1 MLPLGGYQTA
11 NPLRDRFVVAFP
23 LKPSEDPS
31 IRGGVTALFQNESGI
46 YYVIDDPP
54 LLGAWPVRLIEQEYE
69 RAKSL
74 KPTELTSEQVAA
86 RWIVS
91 YLKFL
96 CPAAL
101 EDGNQSEIDPSF
113 GS

>member
-31 IRGGVTALFQNESGI
+31 IKGGVTALFQNESGI
-46 YYVIDDPP
+46 YYVVDDPP
-54 LLGAWPVRLIEQEYE
+54 LLGAWPVRLVEQEYE
-69 RAKSL
+69 RTKSL

-91 YLKFL
+91 YLRFL

-101 EDGNQSEIDPSF
+101 EGVNHIDPESER
-113 GS
+113 

>member
-31 IRGGVTALFQNESGI
+31 IKGGTTALFQNESGI

-54 LLGAWPVRLIEQEYE
+54 LLGAWPRRLVQQEFE
-69 RAKSL
+69 RLKSMT
-74 KPTELTSEQVAA
+74 PTELTSEQVAA
-86 RWIVS
+86 RWVAS
-91 YLKFL
+91 YLRFL

-101 EDGNQSEIDPSF
+101 QDVNQAQIDPIF
-113 GS
+113 DP

>member
-1 MLPLGGYQTA
+1 MLPLGGHQIA
-11 NPLRDRFVVAFP
+11 NPLRDRFIAAFS

-31 IRGGVTALFQNESGI
+31 VRGGITALFQNESGI
-46 YYVIDDPP
+46 YYVVDDPP
-54 LLGAWPVRLIEQEYE
+54 LLGAWPLRLVEQEYE
-69 RAKSL
+69 RTKSL

-91 YLKFL
+91 YLRFL

-101 EDGNQSEIDPSF
+101 EDVDKTEPGPWP
-113 GS
+113 

>member
-31 IRGGVTALFQNESGI
+31 IKGGTTALFQNESGI
-46 YYVIDDPP
+46 YYVVDDPP
-54 LLGAWPVRLIEQEYE
+54 LLGAWPRRLVEQEFD
-69 RAKSL
+69 RRRSI
-74 KPTELTSEQVAA
+74 KPTELTSERVAA

-91 YLKFL
+91 YLRFL
-96 CPAAL
+96 CPTVL
-101 EDGNQSEIDPSF
+101 EDANRSQIGPNIDP
-113 GS
+113 

>member
-1 MLPLGGYQTA
+1 M
-11 NPLRDRFVVAFP
+11 
-23 LKPSEDPS
+23 KPSEGAS

-46 YYVIDDPP
+46 YYVVDDPP
-54 LLGAWPVRLIEQEYE
+54 MLGAWPLRLVEQEYE

-91 YLKFL
+91 YLRFL
-96 CPAAL
+96 CPAVL
-101 EDGNQSEIDPSF
+101 EGENRSDPGSER
-113 GS
+113 

>member
-1 MLPLGGYQTA
+1 MLPLGGHQTA
-11 NPLRDRFVVAFP
+11 NPLRDRFIAAFP

-31 IRGGVTALFQNESGI
+31 VRGGITALFHNESGI
-46 YYVIDDPP
+46 YYVVDDPP
-54 LLGAWPVRLIEQEYE
+54 LLGAWPLRLVEQEYE
-69 RAKSL
+69 RTKSL

-91 YLKFL
+91 YLRFL

-101 EDGNQSEIDPSF
+101 EDVDRTDPNP
-113 GS
+113 GP

>member
-1 MLPLGGYQTA
+1 MLPLGGYHTA

-31 IRGGVTALFQNESGI
+31 IKGGTTALFRNESGI
-46 YYVIDDPP
+46 YYVVDDPP
-54 LLGAWPVRLIEQEYE
+54 LLGAWPRRLVELEFD
-69 RAKSL
+69 RARSL
-74 KPTELTSEQVAA
+74 KPTELTSDEVAA

-91 YLKFL
+91 YLRFL

-101 EDGNQSEIDPSF
+101 EDVTRSQSNP
-113 GS
+113 

>member
-11 NPLRDRFVVAFP
+11 NPLGDRFVVAFP
-23 LKPSEDPS
+23 LKPFEDPS
-31 IRGGVTALFQNESGI
+31 IKGGITALFQNESGI
-46 YYVIDDPP
+46 YYVVDDPP
-54 LLGAWPVRLIEQEYE
+54 LLGAWPLRLVEQENE

-91 YLKFL
+91 YLRFL

-101 EDGNQSEIDPSF
+101 AAGNRGGAEPDR
-113 GS
+113 

>member
-1 MLPLGGYQTA
+1 MLPLAGHQTA

-31 IRGGVTALFQNESGI
+31 IKGGMTALFQNEDGI
-46 YYVIDDPP
+46 YYVVDDPP
-54 LLGAWPVRLIEQEYE
+54 LLGAWPLRLVEQEYE
-69 RAKSL
+69 RTKSL
-74 KPTELTSEQVAA
+74 KPTELSSEQVAA

-91 YLKFL
+91 YLRFL

-101 EDGNQSEIDPSF
+101 DDGNQSQNDPKF
-113 GS
+113 VP